1 MALILHVTSF
11 QRTYAETCL
20 LKVKC
25 TLTAESQNPYLHMAT
40 GVYEYAAD
48 EHGTERLQIN
58 AQNCLHC
65 KACDIKDPAQ
75 NIRWTVPEGGGG
87 PAYTVM

>member
-1 MALILHVTSF
+1 MHALCLPVVLVQITTYHLQVLTCEVWW
-11 QRTYAETCL
+11 QRPAH
-20 LKVKC
+20 
-25 TLTAESQNPYLHMAT
+25 AA

-65 KACDIKDPAQ
+65 KACDIKDPSQ
-75 NIRWTVPEGGGG
+75 NIQWTVPEGGGG

>member
-1 MALILHVTSF
+1 MSPHLSVPVQRLAFPDGAPWMLLIAKKPYP
-11 QRTYAETCL
+11 Q
-20 LKVKC
+20 
-25 TLTAESQNPYLHMAT
+25 TAA

-48 EHGTERLQIN
+48 EHGCERLQIN

-75 NIRWTVPEGGGG
+75 NIKWTVPEGGGG